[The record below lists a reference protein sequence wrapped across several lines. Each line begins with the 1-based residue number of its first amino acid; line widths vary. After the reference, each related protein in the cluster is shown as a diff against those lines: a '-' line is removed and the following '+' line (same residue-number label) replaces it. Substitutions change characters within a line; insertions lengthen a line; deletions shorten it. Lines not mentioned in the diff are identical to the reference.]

1 MFQLIYT
8 AIRTLAI
15 GHALKK
21 AGADPIQQAA
31 DIVDSAKED
40 PGGFI
45 VDVFDGIRKLI
56 ILAVCLFIGFLLLVQ
71 GIQSLDEHLHGTDQ
85 PSPAPMIIVAVIL
98 VGTCVVL
105 FVYSST
111 APHSPARTVRQDEK
125 TPEDYDVLGL
135 ECLLCR
141 NYETAVKWFHL
152 AAERGLARSQL
163 NLGNRYALGQG
174 VKQDYV
180 EAVKWI
186 RLAAEQG
193 HPIAQLNLGRL
204 YYEGNGVQQDRKRAW
219 ELLQTSAE
227 SGLADAQYCLGRNY
241 ADPEPGAWERDDV
254 RAYMWL
260 ILASRQGH
268 AEADAFRQEI
278 GAKLTAK
285 QISEAF
291 KCADRWKP
299 RPTMD
304 YFPRRSDQ

>member
-1 MFQLIYT
+1 MLGYRAFPPRQRRTGGPVLYSDADCDSSLRAYTSGCGPAGGQYSDVIGALVKNAGEQNRTLALLLEADCTLGRRRPADRRVMFQLIYT

-180 EAVKWI
+180 EA
-186 RLAAEQG
+186 ASG
-193 HPIAQLNLGRL
+193 
-204 YYEGNGVQQDRKRAW
+204 
-219 ELLQTSAE
+219 SA
-227 SGLADAQYCLGRNY
+227 
-241 ADPEPGAWERDDV
+241 
-254 RAYMWL
+254 
-260 ILASRQGH
+260 
-268 AEADAFRQEI
+268 
-278 GAKLTAK
+278 
-285 QISEAF
+285 
-291 KCADRWKP
+291 
-299 RPTMD
+299 
-304 YFPRRSDQ
+304 